1 MKNKQKFKKTLIYI
15 LIFFIIFLI
24 LFIIINRYQYK
35 NYIINTNR
43 KISGIVSKLEEFYPY
58 LNEQDIIETLNSED
72 DYEGSIF
79 KKYGIDINNDS
90 IILKNNKVY
99 NKFLII
105 NIMLIVISF
114 LTLIYIFIKYNT
126 KKDKEL
132 NKITKYIK
140 EINRRNY
147 SLKIDELSEDE
158 LSILKNEIYKT
169 TVMLKEGAINSLN
182 DKKNLKNSLVDISHQ
197 LKTPL
202 TSILVMLDNLIDDP
216 NMDNNIKEEFILDI
230 KREVVNINFLVQSLL
245 KLSKFD
251 ANTIIFKKENVL
263 VKDVLKETIK
273 NLTYLCDLKN
283 IKINVIGDNDIF
295 INVDFKWQVEAI
307 TNIVKNSI
315 EHSNINTNITITYE
329 KNNVYTNIIIEDN
342 GCGISNKDLPHIF
355 KRFYKSENSL
365 DDSVGVGLALAK
377 SIIEKDNGSIYV
389 KSSKKG
395 TIFEIKYFNV

>member
-15 LIFFIIFLI
+15 LIFFTIFLI

-58 LNEQDIIETLNSED
+58 LNEQDIIEILNSED

-79 KKYGIDINNDS
+79 KKYGIDIDNDS

-99 NKFLII
+99 NKFLMI

-126 KKDKEL
+126 QKDKEL

-140 EINRRNY
+140 EINKRNY

-169 TVMLKEGAINSLN
+169 TVMLKESAINSLN

-216 NMDNNIKEEFILDI
+216 NMDNNIKEEFILNI

-251 ANTIIFKKENVL
+251 ANTIIFKKEKVL

>member
-1 MKNKQKFKKTLIYI
+1 
-15 LIFFIIFLI
+15 
-24 LFIIINRYQYK
+24 
-35 NYIINTNR
+35 
-43 KISGIVSKLEEFYPY
+43 
-58 LNEQDIIETLNSED
+58 
-72 DYEGSIF
+72 
-79 KKYGIDINNDS
+79 
-90 IILKNNKVY
+90 
-99 NKFLII
+99 
-105 NIMLIVISF
+105 
-114 LTLIYIFIKYNT
+114 
-126 KKDKEL
+126 
-132 NKITKYIK
+132 
-140 EINRRNY
+140 
-147 SLKIDELSEDE
+147 
-158 LSILKNEIYKT
+158 
-169 TVMLKEGAINSLN
+169 
-182 DKKNLKNSLVDISHQ
+182 
-197 LKTPL
+197 
-202 TSILVMLDNLIDDP
+202 MLDNLIDDP
-216 NMDNNIKEEFILDI
+216 NMDNNIKEEFILNI

-251 ANTIIFKKENVL
+251 ANTIIFKKEKIL

>member
-58 LNEQDIIETLNSED
+58 LNEQDIIETLNSEY

-79 KKYGIDINNDS
+79 KKYGIDIDNDS

-99 NKFLII
+99 NKFLMI

-126 KKDKEL
+126 QKDKEL

-140 EINRRNY
+140 EINKRNY

-169 TVMLKEGAINSLN
+169 TVMLKESAINSLN

-295 INVDFKWQVEAI
+295 INADFKWQVEAI